1 MPHVVASMLCVDLGI
16 KGYSGSA
23 SCASVASA
31 VALGDAYRLIAHGY
45 MDRILYGGV
54 DYNVSSNVITQGMEA
69 FGALCTTYNDKPEDA
84 CMPFD
89 KKRCGTVIGDG
100 GAFLILESEEA
111 ALKRNAK
118 KIYGEV
124 AGVGQTN
131 DATNIMQPIENGL
144 GILAAM
150 LQCLQNNNM
159 HINEVSAFNCHA
171 RSTKA
176 GDTCEA
182 LAIKA
187 LLAAGKKYPN
197 KQDFFALSA
206 EQIADLVNAGLPDM
220 KD

>member
-1 MPHVVASMLCVDLGI
+1 MLCVDLGI

-124 AGVGQTN
+124 AGVG
-131 DATNIMQPIENGL
+131 
-144 GILAAM
+144 
-150 LQCLQNNNM
+150 
-159 HINEVSAFNCHA
+159 
-171 RSTKA
+171 
-176 GDTCEA
+176 
-182 LAIKA
+182 
-187 LLAAGKKYPN
+187 
-197 KQDFFALSA
+197 
-206 EQIADLVNAGLPDM
+206 
-220 KD
+220 